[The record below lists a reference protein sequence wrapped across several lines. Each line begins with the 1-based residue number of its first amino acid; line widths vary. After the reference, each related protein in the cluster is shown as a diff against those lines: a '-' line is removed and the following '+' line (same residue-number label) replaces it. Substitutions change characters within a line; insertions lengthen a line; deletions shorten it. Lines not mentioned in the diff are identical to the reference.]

1 MPKAWYQR
9 LWIVLAAVLG
19 SIYLLIPTFF
29 WDPDESIA
37 GAVPVASATPSS
49 ATLVAPNSTSG
60 SMTSAPPPTPAA
72 VAVKAEKS
80 MPGWMS
86 FFPKRRLR
94 LGLDLVGGSHLALAV
109 DTEET
114 LRALANGHRKEIKS
128 RLEKEG
134 IPFVAVNQPLGTAE
148 LQIVLENAS
157 DREALRDIMEKFV
170 DQRME
175 EVRFGEENGKP
186 AASYGFSSAWKA
198 DISDG
203 ATEQV
208 LTLLRDRVN
217 SFGVAEPNIFREQA
231 NRIVVELPGLKDPAE
246 AIENIKRTALLEFH
260 IVDEEWYRKPGQTN
274 EMLQALVDQVLAQQ
288 PDADDSQINLAL
300 RGRIPED
307 DAVFF
312 KRGPMNLQTKTAPRT
327 EIFLLKREV
336 ALTGDRLTDA
346 NPVQDRFGAWEV
358 SFRLDQE
365 GADRFAQLTDDNKG
379 KRLAVV
385 LEGVVKTDPVIK
397 DRIDGGEG
405 VIQLGSGRDRNA
417 QLREASDI
425 SRVLKTGALP
435 APVRIVANRTVGPSL
450 GQDAIRKG
458 VNASVVGML
467 LVFAFAVAWYRK
479 SGVIAIAGLLANAI
493 VLLGV
498 MTLFDATLT
507 LPGMAGIVLTIG
519 MAVDA
524 NVLIYERIREEL
536 RAGKPIRSAVDAGFE
551 KAFSSIVDGNLTTAA
566 AGLVLYWMGTDQ
578 IKGFAVTLL
587 VGISTT
593 LFTALVISRLLFDLW
608 VLKYKPQELSI

>member
-29 WDPDESIA
+29 WHPEESA
-37 GAVPVASATPSS
+37 AAALPVATATPEPPV
-49 ATLVAPNSTSG
+49 LVAPDSTSG
-60 SMTSAPPPTPAA
+60 SMATATAAAPKPPAG
-72 VAVKAEKS
+72 KS

-114 LRALANGHRKEIKS
+114 LRALANGHRREIKT

-134 IPFVAVNQPLGTAE
+134 IQFVAVNQPLGTAE
-148 LQIVLENAS
+148 LQVVLENAS
-157 DREALRDIMEKFV
+157 DREPLREIMSKYV

-175 EVRFGEENGKP
+175 EVRQGEVNGKP
-186 AASYGFSSAWKA
+186 AASYAFSSAWKT

-246 AIENIKRTALLEFH
+246 AIENIKRTARLEFH
-260 IVDEEWYRKPGQTN
+260 IVDEEWYRKPGQST
-274 EMLQALVDQVLAQQ
+274 EYLQALVDQVLAQK
-288 PDADDSQINLAL
+288 PDATDGEINLAL
-300 RGRIPED
+300 QGRIPED

-312 KRGPMNLQTKTAPRT
+312 KRGPMNLSTRQRPRT
-327 EIFLLKREV
+327 EVMLLKREV
-336 ALTGDRLTDA
+336 ALTGDRLVDA
-346 NPVQDRFGAWEV
+346 NPTQDRFGAWEV
-358 SFRLDQE
+358 SIRFDQE
-365 GADRFAQLTDDNKG
+365 GGDRFAQITEDNKG
-379 KRLAVV
+379 RRMAVV
-385 LEGVVKTDPVIK
+385 LEGVIETDPVIK
-397 DRIDGGEG
+397 DRIDGGQG
-405 VIQLGSGRDRNA
+405 VIQLGAGRDRAA
-417 QLREASDI
+417 QAREAANI

-458 VNASVVGML
+458 VNAGLLGMA
-467 LVFAFAVAWYRK
+467 LVFTFAMAWYRK
-479 SGVIAIAGLLANAI
+479 SGIIAVAGLLANAI

-536 RAGKPIRSAVDAGFE
+536 RAGKPIRTAVDAGFD

-566 AGLVLYWMGTDQ
+566 AGIVLYWAGTDQ

-587 VGISTT
+587 VGIATT

>member
-9 LWIVLAAVLG
+9 LYLVLAAVLG

-29 WDPDESIA
+29 WQPDESA
-37 GAVPVASATPSS
+37 ATAVTVATPTPQPPS
-49 ATLVAPNSTSG
+49 LVAPNSTSG
-60 SMTSAPPPTPAA
+60 SLATARTTPPP
-72 VAVKAEKS
+72 KEEKS

-114 LRALANGHRKEIKS
+114 LRALANGHRKEIKT

-134 IPFVAVNQPLGTAE
+134 IPVVAVNQPLGTAE
-148 LQIVLENAS
+148 LQVVLENAS
-157 DREALRDIMEKFV
+157 DRDALRDIMTKYV

-175 EVRFGEENGKP
+175 EVRFGDVNGKP
-186 AASYGFSSAWKA
+186 AASYAFSSAWKT
-198 DISDG
+198 DISDN

-217 SFGVAEPNIFREQA
+217 TFGVAEPNIFREQT

-260 IVDEEWYRKPGQTN
+260 IVDEDWFRKPGQTTQ
-274 EMLQALVDQVLAQQ
+274 MLQGMVDQVLAQQ
-288 PDADDSQINLAL
+288 PDADDAQINLAL

-307 DAVFF
+307 DAIFF
-312 KRGPMNLQTKTAPRT
+312 KRGAMNLETRTAPRT
-327 EIFLLKREV
+327 ELFLLKREV

-346 NPVQDRFGAWEV
+346 NPTQDRFGAWEV

-365 GADRFAQLTDDNKG
+365 GGDRFAQLTEDNKG

-397 DRIDGGEG
+397 DRIDGGSG
-405 VIQLGSGRDRNA
+405 VIQLGAGRDRQA
-417 QLREASDI
+417 QAREASDI

-467 LVFAFAVAWYRK
+467 LVFAFAILWYRK
-479 SGVIAIAGLLANAI
+479 SGVIAVIGLLSNAT

-507 LPGMAGIVLTIG
+507 LPGIAGIVLTIG

-551 KAFSSIVDGNLTTAA
+551 KAFSSIVDGNLTVAA
-566 AGLVLYWMGTDQ
+566 AGFILYWMGTDQ

-587 VGISTT
+587 VGIATT
-593 LFTALVISRLLFDLW
+593 LFTALIISRLLFDLW
-608 VLKYKPQELSI
+608 VLKYKPTELSI